1 MFAATATED
10 NGIGNGVTT
19 EAVKAVHAS
28 RHFSCRIQ
36 PRNRATLM
44 SSTSL
49 SGVIATPPI
58 V

>member
-10 NGIGNGVTT
+10 NGIGNGVAT
-19 EAVKAVHAS
+19 EAVKAVYAS
-28 RHFSCRIQ
+28 RHF
-36 PRNRATLM
+36 
-44 SSTSL
+44 TSL